1 MYLPY
6 IAWKTL
12 NFSPTVQTFCYV
24 CQPKIWRTVFIPPN
38 QKMCDAILVTLLKV
52 RPHHS
57 QSSRE
62 NATWCSV
69 TPPLASYQ
77 EDPSPNPPGEEQRH
91 RLTFLRGIAMWIGSK
106 CKKNGFVKNGHLRC
120 WCDGQSE
127 PNSTF
132 QETRGSFLES
142 PDNWRARKAGLVYM
156 HDRGFNS
163 FASNMIKLSVNE
175 IKWSSLLARTH
186 ALILF
191 ISIWIYLILPG
202 LSRNA
207 WSTWPT
213 RIQSPRALWS
223 AGSF

>member
-1 MYLPY
+1 
-6 IAWKTL
+6 
-12 NFSPTVQTFCYV
+12 
-24 CQPKIWRTVFIPPN
+24 
-38 QKMCDAILVTLLKV
+38 
-52 RPHHS
+52 
-57 QSSRE
+57 
-62 NATWCSV
+62 
-69 TPPLASYQ
+69 
-77 EDPSPNPPGEEQRH
+77 
-91 RLTFLRGIAMWIGSK
+91 MWIGSK

-163 FASNMIKLSVNE
+163 FTSNMIKLSVNE

-202 LSRNA
+202 ISRNGPLVDLA
-207 WSTWPT
+207 NSY
-213 RIQSPRALWS
+213 SES
-223 AGSF
+223 SGSMVSRLFLIRVATKHRSRSVVSLFWNEVKIKWV